1 MKDQILKLAG
11 VKDEKS
17 FYKKFPT
24 QESFM
29 KEHGKA
35 FKKAAMGASMVK
47 KQLTQLTDF
56 SNPPIA
62 QPGGEFSDNP
72 YGFGSVYGQPQYNP
86 NTSAVGGV
94 NPNAQTAQ
102 QAAQGKKSISDYS
115 PYIQAGKDIVEGVA
129 MIDDQKDAVDNA
141 HKYSL
146 LTGVMADAGALRE
159 EPIRRRYNRP
169 EDQLI
174 NPNQLSPSYGV
185 GTNVLAKYGTEVPS
199 DAMYSDLTY
208 VPLNNPNKMKNF
220 QGGGNMSAFLND
232 GAFGDV
238 MSQGGGELLGNIS
251 QSLSGK
257 KGKMQTAGSKIG
269 GGIGQA
275 AGTFFGGPIGGMV
288 GKAAGNL
295 IGGWIDKS
303 DNKIEAYEDTTEQNV
318 NNLMGS
324 YVGRNIQN
332 KNSAFMKE
340 GGWVS
345 NDWNPQVIT
354 KFGDYDV
361 KDLFKPDP
369 TMDTLRMGGN
379 LKQDYVAPSNRAL
392 QTYAMGGELQ
402 VYEGA
407 AESISENPY
416 LPDGGETVMFRGPS
430 HAEGGMPITYGQS
443 PVEVEGGEPAVKL
456 QNGGEENLVVFGNL
470 KIPNQFLPEIGDPKA
485 KGKKF
490 KNYIADISKIE
501 KRQNTLIDKSS
512 EELDELNVLTPFDKL
527 KFSALEANILG
538 GNMKLKDVADKKQKA
553 ALVQS
558 AINDTA
564 EEYGLVADDLAQG
577 KYKKAKHGANIKA
590 QDGKYVSPEN
600 YKYLT
605 NLYGEA
611 EKSKSGPAVK
621 KFQEE
626 FTRLVPKIAE
636 SITSKY
642 PATNFAKKNK
652 MLASNPLGNIDGIF
666 GERTA
671 QYKAMMDRERLPEI
685 PELIPSSQN
694 FGDMTKP
701 IMGFP
706 KPYSTSAGYE
716 KGPEYQ
722 EPFDWKGAGIMAANE
737 ILPFLRPSNTSD
749 LDPNQLMGEMYALSQ
764 NELEPVQAQTYSPEL
779 SSPYDISLQDIL
791 NENQSDFNSI
801 QRLAMN
807 NPAAL
812 SALAAQK
819 YGANQKVLGEQFR
832 LNQAEKQRVYEGNRN
847 VLNDA
852 ELKNLQILD
861 QQYGRQAQAK
871 TNTKAVTQA
880 ALNSISSKIAQNKLE
895 NKQLATMENLY
906 NYRYDSKGR
915 AINMNPLV
923 DFESMIENAAP
934 ADIQKMREMLETKT
948 KKSEKKESRNGSI
961 VRAIKNL

>member
-17 FYKKFPT
+17 FYQKFPT
-24 QESFM
+24 QEAFM
-29 KEHGKA
+29 KVHGKA
-35 FKKAAMGASMVK
+35 FAKAQMGTSIQDRGQLKKLDDLTNFTNYNEAKDGIYIKPENRGKFNATKKATGKTTEELTHSKNPITRKRAIFAQNAAKWNKGEDGLDLYKASTGVPIDPNK
-47 KQLTQLTDF
+47 WTLPDKTD
-56 SNPPIA
+56 
-62 QPGGEFSDNP
+62 
-72 YGFGSVYGQPQYNP
+72 Y
-86 NTSAVGGV
+86 T
-94 NPNAQTAQ
+94 
-102 QAAQGKKSISDYS
+102 
-115 PYIQAGKDIVEGVA
+115 PYINSGKDVIQGLS
-129 MIDDQKDAVDNA
+129 MIKDQNDAVDNA

-146 LTGVMADAGALRE
+146 LTGVMAEAGALRE

-208 VPLNNPNKMKNF
+208 VPLNNPDVVKNY
-220 QGGGNMSAFLND
+220 QAGGTLPNILNS
-232 GAFGDV
+232 GAFGDI
-238 MSQGGGELLGNIS
+238 MTDGGGELLGNIS

-257 KGKMQTAGSKIG
+257 KGRMQTAGSKIG

-275 AGTFFGGPIGGMV
+275 AGTFFGGPIGGIL

-295 IGGWIDKS
+295 LGGWIDTS

-318 NNLMGS
+318 NNLLGS
-324 YVGRNIQN
+324 YVGRNVQN
-332 KNSAFMKE
+332 KNSAFMEK

-361 KDLFKPDP
+361 KDVFKPDP
-369 TMDTLRMGGN
+369 SMDTLRMGGS
-379 LKQDYVAPSNRAL
+379 LKQDYVAPSNKAL

-402 VYEGA
+402 VYEGE
-407 AESISENPY
+407 AESMSENPY
-416 LPDGGETVMFRGPS
+416 LPGEGETVMFKGPS
-430 HAEGGMPITYGQS
+430 HADGGMPITYGQS

-490 KNYIADISKIE
+490 KNYIADISRVE
-501 KRQNTLIDKSS
+501 KRQNNIIDKSS

-527 KFSALEANILG
+527 KFSGLEANILG
-538 GNMKLKDVADKKQKA
+538 GNMKLKDIADKKQKA

-564 EEYGLVADDLAQG
+564 EEYGLVAEDLAQG
-577 KYKKAKHGANIKA
+577 KYKKDKKANTGKA
-590 QDGKYVSPEN
+590 QWGVETNNANNSSYDYSYNDKLRTIMGDDTYRKAPYLPGYGIESMIPEVVVSPERLN
-600 YKYLT
+600 SIPIPKTTT
-605 NLYGEA
+605 NI
-611 EKSKSGPAVK
+611 PTPDNK
-621 KFQEE
+621 KF
-626 FTRLVPKIAE
+626 PW
-636 SITSKY
+636 
-642 PATNFAKKNK
+642 AK
-652 MLASNPLGNIDGIF
+652 D
-666 GERTA
+666 
-671 QYKAMMDRERLPEI
+671 AMRV
-685 PELIPSSQN
+685 
-694 FGDMTKP
+694 
-701 IMGFP
+701 
-706 KPYSTSAGYE
+706 
-716 KGPEYQ
+716 
-722 EPFDWKGAGIMAANE
+722 ANE
-737 ILPFLRPSNTSD
+737 ILPYLRPSNTSK

-764 NELEPVQAQTYSPEL
+764 NQLEPVQAQTYSPEL

-801 QRLAMN
+801 QRLAIN

-832 LNQAEKQRVYEGNRN
+832 LNQGEKQRVYEGNRN

-880 ALNSISSKIAQNKLE
+880 ALSSISSKIAQNKLE
-895 NKQLATMENLY
+895 NKQLGVMENLY
-906 NYRYDSKGR
+906 NYRYDNKGR
-915 AINMNPLV
+915 AVNMNPLV
-923 DFESMIENAAP
+923 DFDSMIENVAP